1 VERTTTPLRVER
13 ESAEAAIMSGTK
25 SKDMKPFDNEDRSR
39 YYGLRVGDT
48 VKPKAISGGMW
59 KEGISEVV
67 NYCPGDNNRVMI
79 KSKTGIVTDWVAE
92 WCEIVERVEDKTNNS
107 SMKILDKIIE
117 KFERKIEKEK
127 SKSDDKKNYQKI
139 DYLKESLD
147 ELQLL
152 THVIVLNNVEQR
164 SKLTRVLSAEHLIQ
178 QLPKEH
184 QGRNSWLLNYGVEEE
199 SIQMRVSRN
208 LLFDET
214 TQSCELAGQ

>member
-1 VERTTTPLRVER
+1 MNKE
-13 ESAEAAIMSGTK
+13 K
-25 SKDMKPFDNEDRSR
+25 K
-39 YYGLRVGDT
+39 VGEQFEHEG
-48 VKPKAISGGMW
+48 VKLIV
-59 KEGISEVV
+59 KEGHCSLCYFIGKLCNIRILQCVGMMREDNKSVYFEEV
-67 NYCPGDNNRVMI
+67 
-79 KSKTGIVTDWVAE
+79 K
-92 WCEIVERVEDKTNNS
+92 EDKTNNS